1 MCRVLP
7 SSLDTVA
14 SGSRPKAW
22 LGREPAGAACEGHR
36 TPAAAP
42 SLPCYVHPRGK
53 WPLPDASSASHPKTA
68 HPTRV
73 PTRETVVQ
81 RRPKAQV
88 LPALSPGSYGA
99 LLKSK
104 SLPLAV
110 PQFPH
115 LYGRRLVLWCLRL
128 IFVSSRPSRTRETER
143 RPAGYPRQGS
153 VRPDRPLVRVG
164 PSLGQR
170 SDLGTGPAPELWG
183 HSRDH
188 GGRSPRAPLL
198 GREGERHAKTATRRR
213 GEAGAPGGGHGT
225 CEGPGV
231 GTDVQGCRGR
241 GAGAAGRR
249 G

>member
-1 MCRVLP
+1 MLRVKATARLLRLP
-7 SSLDTVA
+7 PSPATSTQEG
-14 SGSRPKAW
+14 SGH
-22 LGREPAGAACEGHR
+22 CR
-36 TPAAAP
+36 TPPPQATP
-42 SLPCYVHPRGK
+42 KQLTLRGSPREKLWSKGG
-53 WPLPDASSASHPKTA
+53 
-68 HPTRV
+68 
-73 PTRETVVQ
+73 
-81 RRPKAQV
+81 RRPRSSQLCPQGATG
-88 LPALSPGSYGA
+88 PCSSPSPCRWLCHSFLTCTGG
-99 LLKSK
+99 
-104 SLPLAV
+104 
-110 PQFPH
+110 
-115 LYGRRLVLWCLRL
+115 GLVFWCLRL

-198 GREGERHAKTATRRR
+198 GREGERHAKTATPRR

-225 CEGPGV
+225 CGGPGV
-231 GTDVQGCRGR
+231 GTDARGCRGR

-249 G
+249 D